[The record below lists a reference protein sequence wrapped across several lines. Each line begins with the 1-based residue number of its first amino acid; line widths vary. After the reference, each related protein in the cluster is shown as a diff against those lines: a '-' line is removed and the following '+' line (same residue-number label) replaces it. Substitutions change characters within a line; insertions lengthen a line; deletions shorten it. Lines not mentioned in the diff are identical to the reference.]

1 MISQDKA
8 KQYLNSLTGRAAVER
23 MTTVYLGLSATEPV
37 HANGEVNG
45 EPTAEAAPSY
55 ARRLVG
61 GSNATGD
68 NNAFAS
74 DPSGGII
81 RNSKE
86 IQMAAARQEWGK
98 MNYWFLSSSQ
108 GRGTN
113 AFLWG
118 KMYNTDG
125 TLGVQINAE
134 TVPVFYEGQLQTSID
149 VALE

>member
-8 KQYLNSLTGRAAVER
+8 AQILSALTGRSTMER
-23 MTTVYLGLSATEPV
+23 LTNVYLGLSATEPK
-37 HANGEVNG
+37 ASDGEVTG
-45 EPTAEAAPSY
+45 EPTAEAAASY

-61 GSNATGD
+61 GTNSGND
-68 NNAFAS
+68 NAFANA
-74 DPSGGII
+74 PAGGII
-81 RNSKE
+81 KNSKE

-118 KMYNTDG
+118 DLYNTDG
-125 TLGVQINAE
+125 TKGVQINAE
-134 TVPVFYEGQLQTSID
+134 TVPVFYENQLQASID
-149 VALE
+149 VSLE